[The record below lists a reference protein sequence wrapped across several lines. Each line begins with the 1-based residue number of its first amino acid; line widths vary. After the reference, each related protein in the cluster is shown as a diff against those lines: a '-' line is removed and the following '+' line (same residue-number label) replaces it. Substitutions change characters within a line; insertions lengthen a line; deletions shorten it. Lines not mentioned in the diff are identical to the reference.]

1 MNASLHRLR
10 GSSSSSYGEQRRCLR
25 RPRYAQRLRLAA
37 LPLAGLQAR
46 AEPRDDDGA
55 GRRGCDVGGRMGF
68 LGVPDGGGLIGGA
81 EVGAGSGSR
90 RIIEMALIAMASN
103 LLVMA
108 SNLIG
113 MASNP

>member
-1 MNASLHRLR
+1 
-10 GSSSSSYGEQRRCLR
+10 
-25 RPRYAQRLRLAA
+25 
-37 LPLAGLQAR
+37 
-46 AEPRDDDGA
+46 
-55 GRRGCDVGGRMGF
+55 MGF